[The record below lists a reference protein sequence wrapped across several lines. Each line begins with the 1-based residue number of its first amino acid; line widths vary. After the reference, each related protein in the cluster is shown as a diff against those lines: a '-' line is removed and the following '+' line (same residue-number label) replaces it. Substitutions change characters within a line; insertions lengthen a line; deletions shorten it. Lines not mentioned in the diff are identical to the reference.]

1 MPYYNG
7 IFNGANAFQ
16 SSVPG
21 TPVYPQPQSQM
32 YTYQPQQSAG
42 TNGTIEVNSKESAH
56 QYCQRMGPNSTS
68 PAMFDTTHVGIM
80 YIGTTDGA
88 GVPTVEAF
96 DYFPHVDKPAQPALD
111 SSQYVSRTE
120 LENIV
125 KQLREEISNGI
136 HGPIQ
141 PATTPTDGLAATS

>member
-1 MPYYNG
+1 MPVPYYYG
-7 IFNGANAFQ
+7 YQAQTPVTPSYPVIP
-16 SSVPG
+16 SSVGGLP
-21 TPVYPQPQSQM
+21 SFS
-32 YTYQPQQSAG
+32 PQQSVGMDG
-42 TNGTIEVNSKESAH
+42 TVKVNSKESAH

-88 GVPTVEAF
+88 GVPTVETF
-96 DYFPHVDKPAQPALD
+96 DYSPHVDEPAQPAFD

-120 LENIV
+120 LEDIV
-125 KQLREEISNGI
+125 RQLREEISNGI

-141 PATTPTDGLAATS
+141 AATIPTDGPVAAS

>member
-7 IFNGANAFQ
+7 LFSGANAFQ
-16 SSVPG
+16 SSVP
-21 TPVYPQPQSQM
+21 VYPQPQPQM
-32 YTYQPQQSAG
+32 FTYQPQQSAG
-42 TNGTIEVNSKESAH
+42 TDGTVKVNGRDSAY
-56 QYCQRMGPNSTS
+56 QFCQRMGPNSTS

-96 DYFPHVDKPAQPALD
+96 DYNPHVDEPVQSTFD

-120 LENIV
+120 LEDIV
-125 KQLREEISNGI
+125 KRLREEINNGI
-136 HGPIQ
+136 HGSVQ
-141 PATTPTDGLAATS
+141 PATTSTDGPVATS